1 MVQKLLKVLA
11 QDLTFSDNSNYRK
24 GGLIG
29 LAAAS
34 IALGKQIQMYLPQ
47 IITVNALLTYNAL
60 SELCVNYE
68 LLSSASIILF
78 QRLGQSD
85 SVLCL

>member
-1 MVQKLLKVLA
+1 MMRDYVVTNNTVMVQKLLKVLA

-34 IALGKQIQMYLPQ
+34 IALGKQTKPYLSQ
-47 IITVNALLTYNAL
+47 IITVNL
-60 SELCVNYE
+60 
-68 LLSSASIILF
+68 
-78 QRLGQSD
+78 
-85 SVLCL
+85 